1 MARDPRDVTRTR
13 ILQAARRLFLT
24 RGFARVTI
32 EDVAAK
38 AGYTRGAVYSNFA
51 NKADLFLALIEE
63 RFAGQLDRA
72 AAQLPDAVALEP
84 DQRIGALAR
93 WLAAEALQSREWMTA
108 EVEFAAYASTDPQLS
123 VRMMEA
129 QREGRVALAALL
141 VEQCRRLGVTPALP
155 PEDLATVVASLIR
168 GLTIEFMVDLS
179 TDVAG
184 LFAATMRQLF
194 GILPG
199 DTPDPRE
206 DIHAHRH

>member
-1 MARDPRDVTRTR
+1 MARDSREVTRAR

-63 RFAGQLDRA
+63 RFAGQVDRA
-72 AAQLPDAVALEP
+72 ASELPDVVVEP
-84 DQRIGALAR
+84 DQRIGAFAR
-93 WLAAEALQSREWMTA
+93 WLAAEALRSREWMTA
-108 EVEFAAYASTDPQLS
+108 EVEFAAFASTDPQLS

-129 QREGRVALAALL
+129 QRDGRAALAGLL